1 MLLQAN
7 PYSWNKFANVLYIDS
22 PAGTGFT
29 YATDPND
36 LHTNDF
42 SVSVD
47 IMSFLFQFMR
57 IYPTY
62 VAGKTKLDT
71 PPGVYLFGESYGGT
85 VVTNLAGLLLKM
97 PQVCTLSLRKIT
109 FLVIFDTQIFYLLM
123 PS

>member
-1 MLLQAN
+1 MQAN

-71 PPGVYLFGESYGGT
+71 QPSVYLFGESYGGT

-97 PQVCTLSLRKIT
+97 PQVCTLRLKKNSIFGNILHPH
-109 FLVIFDTQIFYLLM
+109 FLPINVI
-123 PS
+123 